1 MVGVAEAFDAVGT
14 LAEILIEHG
23 PLSEDE
29 ITERLQHSGADDP
42 EAIMDELLDEMACP
56 ARQLLDDRWFWLP
69 AVLLGRV
76 FTHRLDAT
84 EVAHDIL
91 AVTPD
96 LLLIGE
102 VCEYEDYAHYAD
114 GSPAEVA
121 HPGFDDELLEQRGIP
136 AELIG
141 SHAWLLLP
149 SGMLANL
156 DAGEGDLIGVGL
168 TENGLVVERVTAG
181 AHTAVAERL
190 AATFDDEPVYLGAA
204 VWTICAEDPTVFTEP
219 LAPLYEIIDDNGLTR
234 DGDWLGPEG
243 FDFDTWRFERG
254 CTMLAERHDLDPDD
268 AFALYTLVKLFEE
281 VAALIEAVD
290 VDESPAEALGTVWKG
305 ATGAGETTAELHN
318 LRELVDLVGEL
329 GVVLA
334 DPTLAEL
341 LVGETIG
348 TGREGA
354 PALALFAEIIGPKVP
369 RAALVGVRWLRA
381 VALERVGAV
390 DACERELLAAESMDP
405 NWPLALFDLARFA
418 SDRGDAERGL
428 ALLRRAGAGPDHP
441 LMRVLERHRT
451 EPRRDIGRNALCW
464 CGSGRKYKKCHLGR
478 EQQPLAERVGWL
490 YVKAGEHAVA
500 SGWTEAV
507 AEVACERCRYADDF
521 SAALDAAL
529 EDPLVTDAVLF
540 EGGAFEEFVELR
552 GHLLPDDERQLAEQW
567 LAVHRSV
574 FEVEDVHRGHGITVR
589 DVRTG
594 DVHEVSE
601 RTASRQLKPGQL
613 ICARVVPTGDT
624 MQIFGG
630 IEPVALHERDSLIE
644 LLDTEPDPV
653 TLVAQLSRRFA
664 PPELVN
670 TEGDLLA
677 MCEATVQVSDPAG
690 IEAALDDTYDRV
702 EDYEP
707 PQWIEHV
714 TTQGMPRVRASLVLD
729 GPTLR
734 VQTNSET
741 RMDRVLTTL
750 ARLDPTMNL
759 VEDSRRPIHD
769 VREAAKLAGQLPTSD
784 EGDEGA
790 LDPDDPEVA
799 AMLDEFIRDYET
811 KWLDEPIPALNGC
824 SPREAADDPTRRGD
838 LIKLLDSFPTEA
850 RRGTMDVSRLRA
862 ALGL

>member
-1 MVGVAEAFDAVGT
+1 MAEVLDAVGT

-23 PLSEDE
+23 PLPEDD
-29 ITERLQHSGADDP
+29 IARRLQDCGADDP

-56 ARQLLDDRWFWLP
+56 ARQLLDERWFWLP
-69 AVLLGRV
+69 TLLLGKV
-76 FTHRLDAT
+76 FTHRIDAT

-96 LLLIGE
+96 LIVIAE
-102 VCEYEDYAHYAD
+102 VCEYEDYGHYVD

-121 HPGFDDELLEQRGIP
+121 HPGLDDELIEQRGVP

-141 SHAWLLLP
+141 PHAWLLLP
-149 SGMLANL
+149 PGTLAGL
-156 DAGEGDLIGVGL
+156 EAGEGDLIGVRVTG
-168 TENGLVVERVTAG
+168 NGLVVERVDAG
-181 AHTAVAERL
+181 AHTEVGERL

-204 VWTICAEDPTVFTEP
+204 VWTICAEDPAVFTEP
-219 LAPLYEIIDDNGLTR
+219 LPPLSEIIDDYGLAR
-234 DGDWLGPEG
+234 DGDWLGPDG

-254 CTMLAERHDLDPDD
+254 CTVLAERHDLDPDD

-281 VAALIEAVD
+281 VAALVDAVD
-290 VDESPAEALGTVWKG
+290 LDESPAEALGTVWKG
-305 ATGAGETTAELHN
+305 ATGAGEATAQFEE

-341 LVGETIG
+341 LVAETIG

-354 PALALFAEIIGPKVP
+354 PALGLFAEIIGPKVP
-369 RAALVGVRWLRA
+369 RTALVGVRWLRA

-390 DACERELLAAESMDP
+390 DACERELLEAERIDP
-405 NWPLALFDLARFA
+405 DWPLALMDLARFA

-428 ALLRRAGAGPDHP
+428 ALLRRAGASPDYP
-441 LMRVLERHRT
+441 LLQVLERHRG

-464 CGSGRKYKKCHLGR
+464 CGSGLKYKKCHLGR

-490 YVKAGEHAVA
+490 YMKAGEHAVA

-540 EGGAFEEFVELR
+540 EGGAFEEFLEVR

-567 LAVHRSV
+567 LLVHRSV

-589 DVRTG
+589 DLRTG
-594 DVHEVSE
+594 DIHEVRE
-601 RTASRQLKPGQL
+601 RTASRQLKPGHL
-613 ICARVVPTGDT
+613 ICARVVPAGDS

-630 IEPVALHERDSLIE
+630 IEPVALHERDALIE

-670 TEGDLLA
+670 TEGDPLA
-677 MCEATVQVSDPAG
+677 ICEATVQVSDPAAM
-690 IEAALDDTYDRV
+690 EAALDGTYDRV
-702 EDYEP
+702 EGYEP

-714 TTQGMPRVRASLVLD
+714 TTNGMNRVRASLVLD
-729 GPTLR
+729 GQTLR

-741 RMDRVLTTL
+741 RMDRVLTLL

-759 VEDSRRPIHD
+759 LEDSRRPIHD
-769 VREAAKLAGQLPTSD
+769 VREAAELGGQLPTAGED
-784 EGDEGA
+784 A

-799 AMLDEFIRDYET
+799 AMLDDFIRDYET
-811 KWLDEPIPALNGC
+811 KWLDEPIPALKGH
-824 SPREAADDPTRRGD
+824 SPRQAADDPTRRGD

-850 RRGTMDVSRLRA
+850 RSGTMDVRRLRA